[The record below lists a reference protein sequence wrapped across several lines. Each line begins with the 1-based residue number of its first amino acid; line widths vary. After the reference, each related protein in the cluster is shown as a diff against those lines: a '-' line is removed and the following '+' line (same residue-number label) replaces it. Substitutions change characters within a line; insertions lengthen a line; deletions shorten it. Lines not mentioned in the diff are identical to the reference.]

1 MQNKEM
7 AKAVDQFNKGQ
18 KEAAFKA
25 VRKMES
31 RYPDNLDIKYN
42 YALMLGLSG
51 NYVEEQKKYKE
62 IITINPKTLWR
73 LRKFSSITK

>member
-1 MQNKEM
+1 M

-51 NYVEEQKKYKE
+51 NYVEEQK
-62 IITINPKTLWR
+62 N
-73 LRKFSSITK
+73 TKKLLQ